1 MKRFVVTLIGLKLWL
16 LLVFA
21 TLFFADTPSG
31 IEPPVSAATATPTPA
46 AVNDAI
52 TRKTSE
58 PYTGDLSIFEGA
70 ERAKNLQIDRVMDIL
85 GITERKSVGDI
96 GAGSGWFT
104 VLAAKRVGSG
114 GKVLAV
120 EINKDY
126 IDHINK
132 RAKDEGFPQI
142 ATILGTADDPKLPAN
157 SVDAVMIL
165 KTYHEIAEPVAL
177 MKKLRTAM
185 KKGGLVG
192 IIDRGG
198 DGADHGLDAETVIK
212 EMRQAG
218 FLLKEQHDFV
228 KPDNMDYF
236 LVFSVAEAPKAEA
249 RTK

>member
-21 TLFFADTPSG
+21 TLFFAEAPTAL
-31 IEPPVSAATATPTPA
+31 EPTAAAATATPTPA
-46 AVNDAI
+46 ASIDKT

-85 GITERKSVGDI
+85 GITENKAVADV

-104 VLAAKRVGSG
+104 VLAAKRVGPG
-114 GKVLAV
+114 GKVFAV
-120 EINKDY
+120 EINKDFVE
-126 IDHINK
+126 HINK
-132 RAKDEGFPQI
+132 RAKSEGFSNI
-142 ATILGTADDPKLPAN
+142 TTILGTADDPKLAAD
-157 SVDAVMIL
+157 SVDAVMVL

-177 MKKLRTAM
+177 MKKLRKAM

-192 IIDRGG
+192 IIDRAG
-198 DGADHGLDAETVIK
+198 DGADHGLDADTVIK
-212 EMRQAG
+212 EMKQAG
-218 FLLKEQHDFV
+218 FSLKGQYDFV

-236 LVFSVAEAPKAEA
+236 LVFE
-249 RTK
+249 

>member
-21 TLFFADTPSG
+21 TLFFAETPSTF
-31 IEPPVSAATATPTPA
+31 EPTAAAATATPTPA
-46 AVNDAI
+46 ASNEKT

-85 GITERKSVGDI
+85 GISDKKAVADI

-104 VLAAKRVGSG
+104 VLAAKRVGAG
-114 GKVLAV
+114 GRVFAV
-120 EINKDY
+120 EINKDF

-132 RAKDEGFPQI
+132 RAKDEGFSNI
-142 ATILGTADDPKLPAN
+142 TTILGTADDPKLDAN

-165 KTYHEIAEPVAL
+165 KTYHEIAEPIAL

-192 IIDRGG
+192 VIDRGG
-198 DGADHGLDAETVIK
+198 NGADHGLDAETVIK
-212 EMRQAG
+212 EMKQAG
-218 FLLKEQHDFV
+218 FSLKGQYDFV
-228 KPDNMDYF
+228 KPDTMDYF
-236 LVFSVAEAPKAEA
+236 LVFE
-249 RTK
+249 